1 LREAGMKKAASFL
14 VLAVLISSGWAF
26 AQEKE
31 SAANGVIP
39 FELKEHMIIIKGK
52 INGSQ
57 KFYNFLL
64 DTGGLTF
71 VDKKVAEELA
81 LKTRGNMA
89 KMDTLEMGEVSI
101 PNIFAFT
108 TFDLDPF
115 KMYGVSLHGIIGSNL
130 LERFEVTI
138 DYRNQRAVISPDRQ
152 VTGRSENGIR
162 CKFTNHK
169 VNNAPMIDCTI
180 NGNVSL
186 KAMVDTGQPYSIVF
200 PLEYLDRLK
209 ARNDP
214 SLVKSKGII
223 IKWPD
228 TKTTDTYLWRIDLYE
243 QEDLKV
249 NNLMCCFAELPPL
262 LSVPLLGKDYLSRF
276 LITIDYPNDEIF
288 FLPYEEAQFVD
299 NEFSFGLN
307 LGKGEDDTIV
317 VKGLWTGSPAD
328 NAGIE
333 VGDKLIACNGNSLKS
348 DDIFELRQLLKKDS
362 VKEIGIVVEGNQGQ
376 HEIRLQKEWLID
388 RKDLLL

>member
-1 LREAGMKKAASFL
+1 
-14 VLAVLISSGWAF
+14 
-26 AQEKE
+26 
-31 SAANGVIP
+31 
-39 FELKEHMIIIKGK
+39 
-52 INGSQ
+52 
-57 KFYNFLL
+57 
-64 DTGGLTF
+64 
-71 VDKKVAEELA
+71 
-81 LKTRGNMA
+81 
-89 KMDTLEMGEVSI
+89 
-101 PNIFAFT
+101 
-108 TFDLDPF
+108 
-115 KMYGVSLHGIIGSNL
+115 
-130 LERFEVTI
+130 
-138 DYRNQRAVISPDRQ
+138 
-152 VTGRSENGIR
+152 
-162 CKFTNHK
+162 
-169 VNNAPMIDCTI
+169 MIDCTI

-262 LSVPLLGKDYLSRF
+262 LCVPLLGKDYLSRF